1 MHYLVIGDDGHGYD
15 PVTGV
20 ATAGKRTPKFSDGTF
35 MYENEF
41 NHAVVEKMKPL
52 FKNVSIEFYDVSPE
66 MTDTP
71 LTTRSSRANKVY
83 NDAVKKY
90 GKDNVKCIFISVHAN
105 AYLGTW
111 GEWGGVSTFHDPGSV
126 NGKKLAT
133 SVQKFLM
140 NGTPLRN
147 RGVKTDDFH
156 VLRETL
162 MPAILVECAFMDNLT
177 EATLLRTDAYRQE
190 CAEEIFFGACEYL
203 GVKAELPKPEVPKI
217 MYRVIIDDKRIMSLS
232 VYENA
237 VQELKVRIEKGEGK
251 SGIIQDTNG
260 KDLFEYTKPVVITVK
275 PDVTAILSGID
286 ALSLNLAELKKKI
299 QEIGR

>member
-1 MHYLVIGDDGHGYD
+1 VHYLVIGDDGHGYD
-15 PVTGV
+15 PVTEI

-52 FKNVSIEFYDVSPE
+52 FKNVGIEFYDVSPE
-66 MTDTP
+66 MTDTS

-90 GKDNVKCIFISVHAN
+90 GKDNVMCIFISVHAN

-111 GEWGGVSTFHDPGSV
+111 GTWGGTSTFHDTGSV

-147 RGVKTDDFH
+147 RGVKTDNFH

-162 MPAILVECAFMDNLT
+162 MPAILVECAFMDNLE
-177 EATLLRTDAYRQE
+177 EARLLMTDEFRQE
-190 CAEEIFFGACEYL
+190 CAEEIFFGSCEYL
-203 GVKAELPKPEVPKI
+203 GVKAMLPKTEGSKI
-217 MYRVIIDDKRIMSLS
+217 MYRVIIDGKQVTALS

-251 SGIIQDTNG
+251 SGKIQNTEG
-260 KDLFEYTKPVVITVK
+260 KDLFEYTKPIVVTVK
-275 PDVTAILSGID
+275 PDVTDIVAMVDILTKS
-286 ALSLNLAELKKKI
+286 LAEVRKKVL
-299 QEIGR
+299 EIGK